1 MLQNMG
7 GGGAWVNTWVEHG
20 GGGLKTVFKNTGEG
34 VDLLAKLPA
43 AT

>member
-7 GGGAWVNTWVEHG
+7 GGGG
-20 GGGLKTVFKNTGEG
+20 RLKTVLKNTGEG

>member
-1 MLQNMG
+1 MEG
-7 GGGAWVNTWVEHG
+7 GLESIHGWSIGG
-20 GGGLKTVFKNTGEG
+20 GGGLKTVLKNTGEG

>member
-1 MLQNMG
+1 MG
-7 GGGAWVNTWVEHG
+7 GVS
-20 GGGLKTVFKNTGEG
+20 GGGLKTVLKNTGEG

>member
-1 MLQNMG
+1 MLQNM
-7 GGGAWVNTWVEHG
+7 GGGAWVNTWVEYR
-20 GGGLKTVFKNTGEG
+20 GGGLKTVLKNTGEG